1 MKNNYKLT
9 KVEAI
14 FLIILVMIN
23 KLILNIPY
31 YIVNL
36 TKSGSILNILY
47 IGIID
52 FIALL
57 VIIKLLNSFE
67 SADILDVSEFLAGK
81 KLKNV
86 VGILSI
92 LLFFLVGFITLLD
105 FSNVLHT
112 IYFDNFEMIFIV
124 LKISLNFQKNQK

>member
-57 VIIKLLNSFE
+57 VIIKLLNSFFR
-67 SADILDVSEFLAGK
+67 A
-81 KLKNV
+81 NV
-86 VGILSI
+86 A
-92 LLFFLVGFITLLD
+92 
-105 FSNVLHT
+105 
-112 IYFDNFEMIFIV
+112 
-124 LKISLNFQKNQK
+124 